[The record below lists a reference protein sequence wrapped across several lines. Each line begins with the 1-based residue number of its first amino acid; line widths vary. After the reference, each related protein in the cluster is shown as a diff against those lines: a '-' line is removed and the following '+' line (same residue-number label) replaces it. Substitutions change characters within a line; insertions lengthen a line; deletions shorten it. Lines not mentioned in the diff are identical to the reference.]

1 MHARLCEMDS
11 QSWADYPLFQKTLQA
26 YGAGLLAI
34 LISGACPSSGAA
46 LTGQYLMTIDWNHL
60 GRIAL
65 ALAIGAVGGFV
76 FTKLTM
82 PLPWMLGAMLFNTVA
97 ALMKAPVAPP
107 VAIRPGMVLVLG
119 VLLGSGF
126 TPDMMDRAG
135 QWVTSLGLLAVYI
148 AAVGAAVVPF
158 YMIVGGFDRTTA
170 YFSGMPG
177 GLQEMLT
184 IGHAMGGN
192 DRMIALTHASRI
204 LLVVFAV
211 AFWFRL
217 VEGLEMGDRSR
228 FGVSILDVAPLD
240 LLILAACGAVGWP
253 LARLLRFPAPMLV
266 GPMLVSAAVHMAGL
280 TASKPPIE
288 LVNFAQL
295 ILGTIIGCRFQGTE
309 MREFRRVILLSLG
322 ATGVMMAVT
331 ALFTWIVS
339 HLSHIDSIL
348 VLLAYS
354 PGGLAEMSLV
364 ALALQ
369 ADVAYVAMHHTVR
382 IALVVIGA
390 PLVFRIM
397 RRIRP

>member
-1 MHARLCEMDS
+1 
-11 QSWADYPLFQKTLQA
+11 
-26 YGAGLLAI
+26 
-34 LISGACPSSGAA
+34 
-46 LTGQYLMTIDWNHL
+46 
-60 GRIAL
+60 
-65 ALAIGAVGGFV
+65 
-76 FTKLTM
+76 
-82 PLPWMLGAMLFNTVA
+82 
-97 ALMKAPVAPP
+97 
-107 VAIRPGMVLVLG
+107 
-119 VLLGSGF
+119 
-126 TPDMMDRAG
+126 
-135 QWVTSLGLLAVYI
+135 
-148 AAVGAAVVPF
+148 VVPF

-211 AFWFRL
+211 AFWFRM

-253 LARLLRFPAPMLV
+253 LAQLLRFPAPMLV
-266 GPMLVSAAVHMAGL
+266 GPMLVSAAVHLLGL
-280 TASKPPIE
+280 TVSKPPIE

-295 ILGTIIGCRFQGTE
+295 ILGTIIGCRFLGTE